1 MMKRNEKRLAL
12 LAAAAVLAATLLA
25 GCGAAS
31 STASSAAASEE
42 AVSSVAAS
50 EEAVSSVAASEEAV
64 SSSEGSDQVSAATA
78 ETVEATFTV
87 TYADGSAEEFA
98 LDVADGT
105 SLADALAD
113 AGLISEE
120 EAAAGF
126 VTEVNGVLAD
136 WNADQAWWCLTD
148 GDGEMTAVGVADIQL
163 HEGDRYAFTYTVS

>member
-1 MMKRNEKRLAL
+1 MMKRNNEKKLAL

-42 AVSSVAAS
+42 AVSSV
-50 EEAVSSVAASEEAV
+50 VASEEAV
-64 SSSEGSDQVSAATA
+64 SSSESSDQVSAATA

-163 HEGDRYAFTYTVS
+163 HEGDRYAFTYTAG

>member
-1 MMKRNEKRLAL
+1 MPGGRYKFHERWKEYIMMKRNNEKKLAL

-31 STASSAAASEE
+31 STASSVAASSEE
-42 AVSSVAAS
+42 AVSSTVAS
-50 EEAVSSVAASEEAV
+50 EQAA
-64 SSSEGSDQVSAATA
+64 QAAEDTI
-78 ETVEATFTV
+78 EATFTV
-87 TYADGSAEEFA
+87 TYADGTAEEFA

-105 SLADALAD
+105 TLADALAD
-113 AGLISEE
+113 AGLISAE

-136 WNADQAWWCLTD
+136 WSADQAWWCLTD

>member
-42 AVSSVAAS
+42 AVSS
-50 EEAVSSVAASEEAV
+50 AVASEEAV

-78 ETVEATFTV
+78 ETVETTFTV
-87 TYADGSAEEFA
+87 TYADGSTEDFA

-105 SLADALAD
+105 TLADALAD
-113 AGLISEE
+113 AGLISAE

>member
-1 MMKRNEKRLAL
+1 MMKRNNEKKLAL

-25 GCGAAS
+25 GCGAAN

-42 AVSSVAAS
+42 AA
-50 EEAVSSVAASEEAV
+50 SSVAASEEAV

>member
-1 MMKRNEKRLAL
+1 MMKRNNEKKLAL

-50 EEAVSSVAASEEAV
+50 EEAVSSSE
-64 SSSEGSDQVSAATA
+64 SSDQVSAATA

-87 TYADGSAEEFA
+87 TYADGSVEEFA

-105 SLADALAD
+105 TLADALAD

-148 GDGEMTAVGVADIQL
+148 GDGEMTAVGVSDIQL

>member
-1 MMKRNEKRLAL
+1 MMKRNNEKKLAL

-50 EEAVSSVAASEEAV
+50 EEAVSSSE
-64 SSSEGSDQVSAATA
+64 SSDQVSAATA